1 MINTFIKLNWSKG
14 RNTGIIFIQ
23 MECKLMIKVN
33 NMMSIH
39 PKRNLITFMYVK
51 EEKITIKL
59 YLFNKVTYH

>member
-1 MINTFIKLNWSKG
+1 
-14 RNTGIIFIQ
+14 
-23 MECKLMIKVN
+23 MIKVN